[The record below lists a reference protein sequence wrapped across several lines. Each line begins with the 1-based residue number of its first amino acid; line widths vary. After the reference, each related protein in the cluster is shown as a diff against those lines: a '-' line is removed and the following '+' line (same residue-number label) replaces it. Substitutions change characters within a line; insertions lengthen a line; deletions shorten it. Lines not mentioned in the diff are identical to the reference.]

1 MSVISLYVS
10 AGRPGYVEHAL
21 TVSGVDAIVLDLED
35 SVRDADKD
43 AARDLAAELL
53 RFYDGLPPRLLVRI
67 NAPGG
72 EHLDA
77 DLAALVPLGLNR
89 LRLPQVRTRE
99 ELDRVL
105 ARIAALTEESGVAPP
120 QVELMIETVAA
131 LRDLEEIVAG
141 RPEITALT
149 FGGEDYLRDSRAVGA
164 PDDLWEA
171 KRVLVEKATAVGLP
185 AYDTVYSN
193 LHDRDA
199 VWQDAHRAAGL
210 GFAGK
215 SVIHPAQS
223 PVTRDAFAA
232 AASQ

>member
-1 MSVISLYVS
+1 MSAVSLYVS

-21 TVSGVDAIVLDLED
+21 TVTGVDAIVLDLED
-35 SVRDADKD
+35 SVQDADKD

-53 RFYDGLPPRLLVRI
+53 RFYDGLPPRLLVRV

-77 DLAALVPLGLNR
+77 DLEALVPLGLNR
-89 LRLPQVRTRE
+89 FRLPQVRTRE
-99 ELDRVL
+99 DLDRAL
-105 ARIAALTEESGVAPP
+105 ARVEALAEGTGNAPP
-120 QVELMIETVAA
+120 RVELMIETVAA
-131 LRDLEEIVAG
+131 LHGLEEIVAD

-149 FGGEDYLRDSRAVGA
+149 FGGEDYLRDSRAAGA
-164 PDDLWEA
+164 SDDLWEA
-171 KRVLVEKATAVGLP
+171 KRALVEKAAAVGLP

-199 VWQDAHRAAGL
+199 VWQDAHRAARL

-215 SVIHPAQS
+215 SIIHPAQS

-232 AASQ
+232 AQG